1 MSESELSI
9 LEQQLAVL
17 DGNPDQSGGQSSL
30 CGILRGI
37 EKESLRV
44 TADGQISTQ
53 THPAALG
60 SALTHPHITT
70 DFSEALLEFITPPSS
85 SIADSLATL
94 DDIHRFTYQHIGEE
108 LLWVHS
114 MPCMLGQDNDIPV
127 GQYGTSNIGRMKT
140 IYRQGLGHRYGR
152 LMQTIA
158 GIHYNWSLPEESWTL
173 LKADAGYSGSMQ
185 DYKTE
190 RYLGLIRNFRRY
202 FWLLLY
208 LFGAA
213 PAVCR
218 SFVRNRNHQLQV
230 FDSDDHSLHMPKATS
245 LRMGDLGYQSNAQ
258 KSLTVCYNQLDT
270 YVETLRAALTTP
282 YEPYEKVGLKNAAGD
297 YQQLSTALLQIENEF
312 YSTIRPKRVTQSG
325 EVALRA
331 LWERGIEYIEVRCID
346 LNPYSPVGIDARQI
360 HFLDTFLLFCLLED
374 SPATDAEEN
383 VQMQLNQHKV
393 VYGGRDPALELNI
406 KNQSKPLRQWA
417 TELFSAMTPVA
428 ASLDAACGGE
438 HYGDAFDSLGAR
450 LADPG
455 LTPAARVLA
464 EMRQSGQSYFR
475 TAMGHAHRHREYF
488 LDSALDP
495 AATERYRALAAK
507 SREQQSCIEAADQL
521 PFDEFLANYFA
532 QYNFPL
538 N

>member
-1 MSESELSI
+1 MLDHGSEQE
-9 LEQQLAVL
+9 
-17 DGNPDQSGGQSSL
+17 PKQSSL
-30 CGILRGI
+30 RGILRGI

-44 TADGQISTQ
+44 TADGQLSTR

-70 DFSEALLEFITPPSS
+70 DFSEALLEFITPPSH

-94 DDIHRFTYQHIGEE
+94 DDVHRFTYHNIDDE
-108 LLWVHS
+108 LLWVNS
-114 MPCMLGQDNDIPV
+114 MPCMLGQDKDIPV
-127 GQYGTSNIGRMKT
+127 GQYGSSNIGRMKT

-158 GIHYNWSLPEESWTL
+158 GIHYNWSLPDESWAL
-173 LKADAGYSGSMQ
+173 LKADAAYSGSMQ

-218 SFVRNRNHQLQV
+218 SFVRNRDHQLQV
-230 FDSDDHSLHMPKATS
+230 FGNDDHSLHMPHATS

-282 YEPYEKVGLKNAAGD
+282 YPAYEKTGLKSSHGD

-346 LNPYSPVGIDARQI
+346 LNPYDPVGIDTQQI

-374 SPATDAEEN
+374 SPMTAPEEN
-383 VQMQLNQHKV
+383 MQMQRNQHNV
-393 VYGGRDPALELNI
+393 VYRGRDPGLELNI
-406 KNQSKPLRQWA
+406 KGQSKTLPQWA
-417 TELFSAMTPVA
+417 TELFTAMTPVA
-428 ASLDAACGGE
+428 ATLDRAYGGK
-438 HYGDAFDSLGAR
+438 HYHNALNLLAPRLGN
-450 LADPG
+450 PS
-455 LTPAARVLA
+455 LTPAAQVLT
-464 EMRQSGQSYFR
+464 EMQQSGQTYFR
-475 TAMGHAHRHREYF
+475 TAMGHAHQHREYF
-488 LDSALDP
+488 LDTPLDP
-495 AATERYRALAAK
+495 EKIEIYRALAAT
-507 SREQQSCIEAADQL
+507 SREQQHALEAKDQL
-521 PFDEFLANYFA
+521 DFDSFLANYYA
-532 QYNFPL
+532 QYDFPL